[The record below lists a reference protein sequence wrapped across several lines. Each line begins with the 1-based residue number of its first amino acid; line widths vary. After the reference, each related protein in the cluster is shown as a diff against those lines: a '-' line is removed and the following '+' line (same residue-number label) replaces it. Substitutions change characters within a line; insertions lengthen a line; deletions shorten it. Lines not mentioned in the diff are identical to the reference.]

1 MTYIPDLHKH
11 GDDPVAQAA
20 ADPFILDDFRRKK
33 IKAEIEEIIN
43 EEFDRLSEFAS
54 SFLSETAADRATKF
68 LLRVLKGDEGA
79 ILELIG
85 GDDTRYHLAG
95 YDKGKPWAQV
105 IHGRIF
111 ETTAMKLRREIVEAN
126 ADLLSNERIKDL
138 ESVVEGLQQQTAK
151 LQIELDRRL

>member
-11 GDDPVAQAA
+11 GDDPVAQTA

-79 ILELIG
+79 ILELMG
-85 GDDTRYHLAG
+85 GDSTRYHLAG

-138 ESVVEGLQQQTAK
+138 ESVVEGLQQQIAK
-151 LQIELDRRL
+151 LQTELDR